1 MLNNMRPKKN
11 TIKDFLDSISDN
23 ELQQLLDSIPNIK
36 TKDLNLLFKLA
47 SGRRSSEKGVRKE
60 IWSSIF
66 KEVQLEKNKRLKDNL
81 NRDILLKESESINME
96 ILS

>member
-1 MLNNMRPKKN
+1 MLNNIRPKKN
-11 TIKDFLDSISDN
+11 TIKDFLDSASDN

-66 KEVQLEKNKRLKDNL
+66 KEVQLEKNKRLKEEL
-81 NRDILLKESESINME
+81 NKSTLLKDQDIINME